1 MGSSYTASSQKFGI
15 RKDVN
20 MKVKQIETNSIVDV
34 VFHLK
39 WKSDAA
45 IHTDG
50 FQASQINIW
59 RDYLPPILIEKL
71 TGKQAGERIELQ
83 FDSDDIIP
91 AYEARKIFA
100 VKSDQLDWRRA
111 ADKIAKTGAGRF
123 YPKGI
128 LRNVDGVF
136 RANVQPFRCVELNNG
151 SKRVDLNHPLSGK
164 KLAVSALIGKVET
177 NEIERGGTSVD
188 WMEVLAA
195 GPGMQGRWQ
204 GRQTDFFSDDAFSRD
219 DETPDSQFYTKPRYV
234 QHIDDTAIEII
245 RNTYGRFLKDDTHVL
260 DLMSSWQ
267 SHLPEKLR
275 FSRLVGLG
283 LNDSELKKNPRLS
296 EFMVQDLNVNSRLP
310 FESNR
315 FDAVVCTVSVE
326 YLVKPLAVFKEVSRI
341 LRTDGHFIVTFSNRW
356 FPTKAIKIWQ
366 ELHEFERMGMILE
379 YFSCSGGFKNLQT
392 YSIRGLPRPSS
403 DKYFPELRHAD
414 PVFAIWGQKK

>member
-1 MGSSYTASSQKFGI
+1 
-15 RKDVN
+15 
-20 MKVKQIETNSIVDV
+20 
-34 VFHLK
+34 LK

-83 FDSDDIIP
+83 FNSDDIIP
-91 AYEARKIFA
+91 AYEAQNIFE

-136 RANVQPFRCVELNNG
+136 SANVQPFRCVELNNG
-151 SKRVDLNHPLSGK
+151 NIKVDFNHPLSGK
-164 KLAVSALIGKVET
+164 KLTVSALIGKVET
-177 NEIERGGTSVD
+177 NEIEQGGTSVD
-188 WMEVLAA
+188 WMEVLTT

-219 DETPDSQFYTKPRYV
+219 DDTPDSQFYTKPRYV

-245 RNTYGRFLKDDTHVL
+245 RNTYERFLKEDTHVL

-283 LNDSELKKNPRLS
+283 LNDRELKKNPRLS

-310 FESNR
+310 FESNVSPCYS
-315 FDAVVCTVSVE
+315 FGFFTAVSFPFVR
-326 YLVKPLAVFKEVSRI
+326 LFWRI
-341 LRTDGHFIVTFSNRW
+341 SSY
-356 FPTKAIKIWQ
+356 
-366 ELHEFERMGMILE
+366 E
-379 YFSCSGGFKNLQT
+379 
-392 YSIRGLPRPSS
+392 IR
-403 DKYFPELRHAD
+403 
-414 PVFAIWGQKK
+414 